1 MKNLAILKKN
11 NKLKLKINFSLLE
24 IKKKFPLK
32 DFVKDLRNILAG
44 VDLLDAIM
52 EASVIIPTLKKKG
65 YDDNLIFKNIS
76 KYLNEFY
83 NNKKLSAKLMKYAY
97 TGELLPLI
105 NDNFKLEHR
114 FQYADSSHYLIS
126 SKIDK
131 TWIYFCS
138 GKNIDNANFI
148 ETYAGKYFKKGMN
161 KKEFFKFL
169 FNRDK
174 KQGYLNQIGYDDF
187 YFSPE
192 DKINYYYDFYLKN

>member
-1 MKNLAILKKN
+1 MKLKIN
-11 NKLKLKINFSLLE
+11 NKLKLKINFSLLG
-24 IKKKFPLK
+24 IKKKFHLK
-32 DFVKDLRNILAG
+32 DFVRNSKNILSG
-44 VDLLDAIM
+44 VDLLDAII
-52 EASVIIPTLKKKG
+52 ESSVIIPILKQQG

-76 KYLNEFY
+76 KHLNEFY
-83 NNKKLSAKLMKYAY
+83 KNKKLSTKLMKYAY

-138 GKNIDNANFI
+138 GKNIDTNEI
-148 ETYAGKYFKKGMN
+148 ETYAEKYLKKSMN
-161 KKEFFKFL
+161 RKEFFKFL
-169 FNRDK
+169 FNKDK
-174 KQGYLNQIGYDDF
+174 KNGLHNKLSYDDI

>member
-1 MKNLAILKKN
+1 MKIKIN

-24 IKKKFPLK
+24 IKKKFQLK
-32 DFVKDLRNILAG
+32 DFVRNSKNILSG
-44 VDLLDAIM
+44 VDLLDTII
-52 EASVIIPTLKKKG
+52 ESSVIIPTLKQQG
-65 YDDNLIFKNIS
+65 YDDNLIFKNVS
-76 KYLNEFY
+76 KHLNEFHKD
-83 NNKKLSAKLMKYAY
+83 KKLSAKLMKYAY

-138 GKNIDNANFI
+138 GKNIDTNEI
-148 ETYAGKYFKKGMN
+148 ETYAEKYFKKSMN
-161 KKEFFKFL
+161 RKEFFKFL
-169 FNRDK
+169 FNKDK
-174 KQGYLNQIGYDDF
+174 KNGLHNKLSYDDI

>member
-1 MKNLAILKKN
+1 MKIKIN

-32 DFVKDLRNILAG
+32 DFVKNLRNMSAG
-44 VDLLDAIM
+44 DDLLDTIM
-52 EASVIIPTLKKKG
+52 EASVIIPTLKQKG
-65 YDDNLIFKNIS
+65 YDDNFIFKNIS
-76 KYLNEFY
+76 KHLNEFY
-83 NNKKLSAKLMKYAY
+83 KNKKLSAKLVKYAY
-97 TGELLPLI
+97 TGELLPQI
-105 NDNFKLEHR
+105 NKNFKLEHR

-138 GKNIDNANFI
+138 GKNIDTNEI
-148 ETYAGKYFKKGMN
+148 ETYAEKYFKKSMN
-161 KKEFFKFL
+161 RKEFFKFL
-169 FNRDK
+169 FNKDK
-174 KQGYLNQIGYDDF
+174 KKGLHNKLSYDDI

>member
-1 MKNLAILKKN
+1 MKKTI
-11 NKLKLKINFSLLE
+11 IFSFSE
-24 IKKKFPLK
+24 IKKKFQLK
-32 DFVKDLRNILAG
+32 DFVRNSKNILSG
-44 VDLLDAIM
+44 VDLLDAII
-52 EASVIIPTLKKKG
+52 EESIIIPTLKKRG

-76 KYLNEFY
+76 KHLNEFY
-83 NNKKLSAKLMKYAY
+83 KNKKLSTKLMKYAY

-138 GKNIDNANFI
+138 GKNINTNEI
-148 ETYAGKYFKKGMN
+148 ETYAEKYLKKSMN
-161 KKEFFKFL
+161 RKEFFKFL
-169 FNRDK
+169 FNKDK
-174 KQGYLNQIGYDDF
+174 KNGLHNKLSYDDI

>member
-1 MKNLAILKKN
+1 MKLKLMKIKIN
-11 NKLKLKINFSLLE
+11 NKLKIKINFSLLE

-32 DFVKDLRNILAG
+32 DFVKNLRNISAG
-44 VDLLDAIM
+44 NDLLDTII
-52 EASVIIPTLKKKG
+52 EASVIIPTLKKRG
-65 YDDNLIFKNIS
+65 YNDNLIFKNVS
-76 KYLNEFY
+76 KHLNEFY
-83 NNKKLSAKLMKYAY
+83 KNKKLSAKLMKHAY

-138 GKNIDNANFI
+138 GKNIDTNEI
-148 ETYAGKYFKKGMN
+148 ETYAEKYFKKSMN
-161 KKEFFKFL
+161 RKEFFKFL
-169 FNRDK
+169 FNKDK
-174 KQGYLNQIGYDDF
+174 KNGLHNKLSYDDI

>member
-1 MKNLAILKKN
+1 MKIKIN
-11 NKLKLKINFSLLE
+11 NKLKIKINFSLLE

-32 DFVKDLRNILAG
+32 DFVKNLRNISAG
-44 VDLLDAIM
+44 NDLLDTII
-52 EASVIIPTLKKKG
+52 EASVIITTLKKRG
-65 YDDNLIFKNIS
+65 YDDNLIFKNVS
-76 KYLNEFY
+76 KHLNEFY
-83 NNKKLSAKLMKYAY
+83 KNKKLSAKLMKHAY
-97 TGELLPLI
+97 TGELLPLV

-138 GKNIDNANFI
+138 GKNIDNENFI
-148 ETYAGKYFKKGMN
+148 ETYVGKYFKKGMDR
-161 KKEFFKFL
+161 KEFFKFL
-169 FNRDK
+169 FNKDK

-192 DKINYYYDFYLKN
+192 DKINYYYDYYLKN

>member
-1 MKNLAILKKN
+1 MKIKIN

-24 IKKKFPLK
+24 IKKKFQLK
-32 DFVKDLRNILAG
+32 DFVRNSKNILSG
-44 VDLLDAIM
+44 VDLLDTII
-52 EASVIIPTLKKKG
+52 ESSVIIPTLKQQG
-65 YDDNLIFKNIS
+65 YDDNLIFKNVS
-76 KYLNEFY
+76 KHLNEFHKD
-83 NNKKLSAKLMKYAY
+83 KKLSAKLMKHAY

-138 GKNIDNANFI
+138 GKNIDTNEI
-148 ETYAGKYFKKGMN
+148 ETYAEKYFKKSMN
-161 KKEFFKFL
+161 RKEFFKFL
-169 FNRDK
+169 FNKDK
-174 KQGYLNQIGYDDF
+174 KNGLHNKLSYDDI